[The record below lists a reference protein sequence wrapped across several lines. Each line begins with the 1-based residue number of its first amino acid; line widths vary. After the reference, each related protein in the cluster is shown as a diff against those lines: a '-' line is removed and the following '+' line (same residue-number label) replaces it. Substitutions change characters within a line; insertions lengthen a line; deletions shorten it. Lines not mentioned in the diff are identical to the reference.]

1 MASWAFLAAYCIIFV
16 VIIYKSKFFSLKYLS
31 KYYVYAFL
39 CIHLLFAGGFYG
51 VYRYHYPQGMDSEAT
66 YHSGERL
73 YNMAF
78 TQPQDF
84 CHIMIGCRD
93 SATTAIGLSLN
104 KSWVKPYEQNVI
116 NENRT
121 VIKVHALLHS
131 ISGHSYGVHL
141 LMMVMLTLWGG
152 FFLLRFF
159 NPANIKEE
167 KACVLACFFIPSFL
181 FWTSGVLKEPLFFFC
196 MAVYLYYLQQSL
208 LHPSW
213 RSIIWVIVAAAGMI
227 VCRMFMS
234 IILLACSLVYIW
246 CSLRPQH
253 TAYKYAG
260 CVALGVLLMALTH
273 CFMPDSGIDIV
284 SHIANKNEQFINMET
299 IIGSGL
305 NMPVPQVKNSTIS
318 VIYNAP
324 QALYN
329 TLMIPC
335 KQHTALHIGIFME
348 NIFLALLLFISL
360 SIVIFHHYSYSAK
373 QWLLIWCCLIVFITI
388 GLTTA
393 NAGAICR
400 YRSVLLP
407 LWTYILCLPLCKP
420 KTVVE

>member
-1 MASWAFLAAYCIIFV
+1 MTSWVFLVAYCIIFV
-16 VIIYKSKFFSLKYLS
+16 IIIYKSKFFSLKYLP
-31 KYYVYAFL
+31 KYYVYVFL
-39 CIHLLFAGGFYG
+39 CTHILFAAGFYG

-66 YHSGERL
+66 FHSGEQL

-78 TQPQDF
+78 TRPQNF
-84 CHIMIGCRD
+84 CRIMAGCRD
-93 SATTAIGLSLN
+93 STATAIGLSLN
-104 KSWVKPYEQNVI
+104 QSWVKAYEQNVI

-121 VIKVHALLHS
+121 VIRVHALLHS

-141 LMMVMLTLWGG
+141 LMMVMLTMWGG
-152 FFLLRFF
+152 YFLLRFF

-196 MAVYLYYLQQSL
+196 MSIYLYYLQQSL
-208 LHPSW
+208 QHCSL
-213 RSIIWVIVAAAGMI
+213 RSIIWVIVAAAGMT
-227 VCRMFMS
+227 VCRLYMS

-260 CVALGVLLMALTH
+260 SIVLGVLLMAFAHSL
-273 CFMPDSGIDIV
+273 MPNSGIDIV

-299 IIGSGL
+299 VIGQGL
-305 NMPVPQVKNSTIS
+305 NMPAPQVKNSTCS
-318 VIYNAP
+318 VIYYAP

-335 KQHTALHIGIFME
+335 SQHTALHIGIFME
-348 NIFLALLLFISL
+348 NIFMALLLFISL
-360 SIVIFHHYSYSAK
+360 SITVFHHYSYSAK
-373 QWLLIWCCLIVFITI
+373 QWLLIWYCLIIYIII
-388 GLTTA
+388 GLTTP

-407 LWTYILCLPLCKP
+407 LWTYVLCLPLCRP